1 MDYIAHRINTIK
13 QLKLLDNKYGIE
25 IDIRDDGKDLI
36 IVHDPFKKGIKL
48 KKFLKFYNHKII
60 IANIKSERIE
70 DRVIKVFRENK
81 ISNYFFLDTSIPK
94 IIELVKQKF
103 KKIALRVSYYEDVS
117 IAQKL
122 KGKVNWIWFD
132 TFTGLPKDLSELKY
146 LKNKLKYKV
155 CLVCPKLHDE
165 KNQINSNKVKLLMKN
180 GLIDAICTK
189 EKFFDIWK

>member
-70 DRVIKVFRENK
+70 DRVIKVFKENK
-81 ISNYFFLDTSIPK
+81 ISNYFFLDTSVPK
-94 IIELVKQKF
+94 IIELVKRKF
-103 KKIALRVSYYEDVS
+103 KKIALRVSYYENIS

-132 TFTGLPKDLSELKY
+132 TFRGLPKDLSELKY
-146 LKNKLKYKV
+146 LKNNLNYKI

-165 KNQINSNKVKLLMKN
+165 KNKINSNKIKLLKKN

>member
-36 IVHDPFKKGIKL
+36 IVHDPFKEGVKL

>member
-1 MDYIAHRINTIK
+1 MEYIAHRINTIK

-36 IVHDPFKKGIKL
+36 IVHDPFKEGVKL

>member
-13 QLKLLDNKYGIE
+13 QLKLLDKKYGIE

-36 IVHDPFKKGIKL
+36 IVHDPFKEGVKL

-70 DRVIKVFRENK
+70 DRVIKVFKENK
-81 ISNYFFLDTSIPK
+81 ISNYFFLDTSVPK
-94 IIELVKQKF
+94 IIELVKRKF
-103 KKIALRVSYYEDVS
+103 KKIALRVSYYENIS

-132 TFTGLPKDLSELKY
+132 TFRGLPKDLSELKY
-146 LKNKLKYKV
+146 LKNNLNYKI

-165 KNQINSNKVKLLMKN
+165 KNKINSNKIKLLKKN
-180 GLIDAICTK
+180 TLIDAICTK

>member
-70 DRVIKVFRENK
+70 DRVIKVFKENK
-81 ISNYFFLDTSIPK
+81 ISNYFFLDTSVPK
-94 IIELVKQKF
+94 IIELVKRKF
-103 KKIALRVSYYEDVS
+103 KKIALRVSYYENIS

-132 TFTGLPKDLSELKY
+132 TFRGLPKDLSELKY
-146 LKNKLKYKV
+146 LKNNLNYKI

-165 KNQINSNKVKLLMKN
+165 KNKINSNKIKLLKKN
-180 GLIDAICTK
+180 TLIDAICTK

>member
-36 IVHDPFKKGIKL
+36 IVHDPFKEGVKL

-103 KKIALRVSYYEDVS
+103 KKIVMDALH
-117 IAQKL
+117 
-122 KGKVNWIWFD
+122 
-132 TFTGLPKDLSELKY
+132 
-146 LKNKLKYKV
+146 KNYHSTISL
-155 CLVCPKLHDE
+155 
-165 KNQINSNKVKLLMKN
+165 IGF
-180 GLIDAICTK
+180 GLIDVNK
-189 EKFFDIWK
+189 NKY

>member
-13 QLKLLDNKYGIE
+13 QLKKLDIKYGIE
-25 IDIRDDGKDLI
+25 IDIRDDGKDLV

-48 KKFLKFYNHKII
+48 KKFLRFYKHKII

-70 DRVIKVFRENK
+70 DSIIKVFKKNK

-94 IIELVKQKF
+94 IIDLIKKKF
-103 KKIALRVSYYEDVS
+103 RKIALRVSYYEDIS
-117 IAQKL
+117 IAKKL

-132 TFTGLPKDLSELKY
+132 TFKGLPNNLKELRY
-146 LKNKLKYKV
+146 LKNNLNYKI
-155 CLVCPKLHDE
+155 CLVCPKLHNQ
-165 KNQINSNKVKLLMKN
+165 KNKIDAKKIKLLIKDN
-180 GLIDAICTK
+180 LIDAICTK

>member
-36 IVHDPFKKGIKL
+36 IVHDPFKKGVKL

>member
-70 DRVIKVFRENK
+70 DRVIKVFKENK
-81 ISNYFFLDTSIPK
+81 ISNYFFLDTSVPK
-94 IIELVKQKF
+94 IIELVKRKF
-103 KKIALRVSYYEDVS
+103 KKIALRVSYYENIS

-132 TFTGLPKDLSELKY
+132 TFRGLPKDLSELKY
-146 LKNKLKYKV
+146 LKNNLNYKI

-165 KNQINSNKVKLLMKN
+165 KNKINNNKIKLLKKN

>member
-36 IVHDPFKKGIKL
+36 IVHDPFKKGVKL
-48 KKFLKFYNHKII
+48 KKFLKFYNHKIL

-70 DRVIKVFRENK
+70 DRVIKVFKENK

-94 IIELVKQKF
+94 IIELVKQKC
-103 KKIALRVSYYEDVS
+103 KKIALRVSYYEDIS

-132 TFTGLPKDLSELKY
+132 TFMGLPKDLSELKY

-165 KNQINSNKVKLLMKN
+165 KNKINSNKVKLLKNN